1 MPRSVDHEARRAE
14 VAQIASQLI
23 AERGVDNVSLREIA
37 AAAGSSTTVIT
48 HYFDSKQAL
57 LIHVYRAAVRATAD
71 RVAAIDPRAEDTLRE
86 HCEVVLPL
94 DEERRATWR
103 TWFAFFGAAIGNPD
117 LAALQQREVRTY
129 RRLLAADIRA
139 ERTAN
144 RIAAGR
150 DPAQEARALL
160 ALLHGIASEAVFD
173 PDDWPPARQRRLVG
187 DTLGRLRAG

>member
-14 VAQIASQLI
+14 VAQIASLLI

-48 HYFDSKQAL
+48 HYFDSKQEL
-57 LIHVYRAAVRATAD
+57 LIHAYRAAVRVTAD
-71 RVAAIDPRAEDTLRE
+71 RVAAVDPRSEATLRE

-94 DEERRATWR
+94 DDERRATWR

-117 LAALQQREVRTY
+117 LAALQQREVRTF

-139 ERTAN
+139 ERTAK

-150 DPAQEARALL
+150 DPAHEARALL

-173 PDDWPPARQRRLVG
+173 PADWPPARQRRLVG
-187 DTLGRLRAG
+187 EALGRLRAG

>member
-1 MPRSVDHEARRAE
+1 MPRSVNHEARRAE
-14 VAQIASQLI
+14 VARIAAQLI

-48 HYFDSKQAL
+48 HYFDSKQEL
-57 LIHVYRAAVRATAD
+57 LIHAYRAGVKATAD
-71 RVAAIDPRAEDTLRE
+71 RVAAIDPCGEDTLRE

-94 DEERRATWR
+94 DDERRATWR

-139 ERTAN
+139 ERTAK
-144 RIAAGR
+144 RIDAGR

-187 DTLGRLRAG
+187 DTLGRLRTR